1 MQYHKTSM
9 LTKKEI
15 KDLKARLPRGYF
27 KKTIQRSGLSERTVA
42 KFFSGDSYNID
53 VHNAA
58 VEVAEE
64 YEAQKSILKTR
75 QKSISHAK

>member
-1 MQYHKTSM
+1 M

-27 KKTIQRSGLSERTVA
+27 RKTIERSALSERTVA
-42 KFFSGDSYNID
+42 KFFSGESYNLA
-53 VHNAA
+53 VHQAA

-64 YEAQKSILKTR
+64 YEAQKNAVIRR
-75 QKSISHAK
+75 QNEISHAK